1 MTKKEKKFLDK
12 KLENFMKRL
21 EKPEIKKVFVRLKDR

>member
-12 KLENFMKRL
+12 KLEEFLKRL
-21 EKPEIKKVFVRLKDR
+21 ETPKIKEVFVRLKDR

>member
-12 KLENFMKRL
+12 KLEKFFKRF
-21 EKPEIKKVFVRLKDR
+21 EKPKIKQVFVRLKDR